1 MGKTLKKEKEMDLE
15 AVLNTAT
22 KEKKSTKSTIPVVTV
37 PEAVAKEVDVLREL
51 KEQLES
57 TQTMIDLKSAEL
69 VKVVSPQREKI
80 CKQEYTSSLK
90 IAGTKGETI
99 TLTWKDAYS
108 KVDVDHESDIKDI
121 ISDRYSEFFTKDM
134 QIKAKEDISEQDLKD
149 LIGSIGATKFTQYFE
164 VERWIAPVKR
174 YTTEFFNAFTAE
186 EREKLSEV
194 VHQYKPSIKT
204 K

>member
-57 TQTMIDLKSAEL
+57 IQTMIDLKSAEL
-69 VKVVSPQREKI
+69 VKVVSPQRAKI

-121 ISDRYSEFFTKDM
+121 ISDRYTEFFSKEM
-134 QIKAKEDISEQDLKD
+134 QIKAKDDISEQDLKD
-149 LIGSIGATKFTQYFE
+149 LIGAIGATKFTQYFE

-174 YTTEFFNAFTAE
+174 YTTEFFNAFTTE
-186 EREKLSEV
+186 EREKLSEIV
-194 VHQYKPSIKT
+194 RQYKPSLKT

>member
-1 MGKTLKKEKEMDLE
+1 MGKALKKEKEMDLE

-22 KEKKSTKSTIPVVTV
+22 KEKKSTKSTIPVVTISEV
-37 PEAVAKEVDVLREL
+37 VAKEVDVLREL

-57 TQTMIDLKSAEL
+57 IQTMIDLKSAEL
-69 VKVVSPQREKI
+69 IKVVSPQREKI
-80 CKQEYTSSLK
+80 CKQEYTSSIKL
-90 IAGTKGETI
+90 AGTKGETI

-121 ISDRYSEFFTKDM
+121 ISDRYVEFFKKEM
-134 QIKAKEDISEQDLKD
+134 QIKAKDDISEQDLKD
-149 LIGSIGATKFTQYFE
+149 LIGAIGATKFTQYFE

-174 YTTEFFNAFTAE
+174 YTTEFFNTFTAE
-186 EREKLSEV
+186 EREKLSEIV
-194 VHQYKPSIKT
+194 RQYKPSLKT